1 MALTVSVWKRSGRR
15 EPFTT
20 AKLTAHLQR
29 LCYAPLRSELD
40 AGAHSD
46 RQRAAECALVSAAA
60 ADVPRLV
67 ELVRAQVAAEV
78 DSESISWTA
87 AAVAHAQG
95 HDLLAARLVCVTVD
109 RTAPKRFSVAM
120 GALLDAGSVPAGE
133 QALVR
138 WLVDTHAV
146 TLDGAVRRG
155 RDAYPYAVLLHEHVP
170 HLLRVGSR
178 VAERVQHR
186 LLRHALRTVPVGDDA
201 ELDRAVARYVVS
213 SGAADEEAE
222 EEEFDGGAH

>member
-1 MALTVSVWKRSGRR
+1 MVATVSVRKRSGRR
-15 EPFTT
+15 EPFNA

-40 AGAHSD
+40 AGAPSD
-46 RQRAAECALVSAAA
+46 RRHQQQRAECALVSAAA

-95 HDLLAARLVCVTVD
+95 HDLLAARLVRVTVD

-138 WLVDTHAV
+138 WLVDTHAD
-146 TLDGAVRRG
+146 TLDGAVRCG
-155 RDAYPYAVLLHEHVP
+155 RDAYPYAVLLSEHVP

-213 SGAADEEAE
+213 SAE
-222 EEEFDGGAH
+222 EGEDTDGAH